1 MKSDLAGW
9 NESYEAGL
17 DMLDKLNLI
26 AKNDQEKLRNSLAA
40 ALTVITPA
48 TYAMGPTEKA
58 ADGMIKFAHKLARQ
72 HWKDEIR
79 KHGYS
84 LPRN

>member
-9 NESYEAGL
+9 DESYKAGL

-40 ALTVITPA
+40 ALTVVTHA
-48 TYAMGPTEKA
+48 TYAMAPTEKT
-58 ADGMIKFAHKLARQ
+58 ADEMIKFAHKLARQ
-72 HWKDEIR
+72 HWKEEKR
-79 KHGYS
+79 ETEQ
-84 LPRN
+84 